1 MLSFSTVFERRGSFG
16 CRRSFEEALPV
27 VDSALRRRERMAASV
42 ARRGFARVADL
53 ARELGVSEVTVRTD
67 LTALEG
73 EGRITRVHGGA
84 MPRGL
89 VAERESSLEQSRA
102 HLTRAKEAI
111 AAAAAAEVRSG
122 QSVLLDVGSTTLA
135 VAHALVARADLAELV
150 VITNGLA
157 VALALEPAI
166 PRFTVVVTGGTLRS
180 LQHSLVNPLAT
191 TLLDDVR
198 ADVAILGATGVHAE
212 HGVTNVNLPEAEVKR
227 RMVAAAA
234 RRVLVADSS
243 KIGQA
248 HLGRVA
254 ALDEIDELITDADV
268 SDAQVA
274 SLRSAGLRVRVVK
287 RRAVASGGAGVVA
300 EPRRR

>member
-1 MLSFSTVFERRGSFG
+1 MADT
-16 CRRSFEEALPV
+16 AP
-27 VDSALRRRERMAASV
+27 RRRERLAGAV

-67 LTALEG
+67 LAALETD
-73 EGRITRVHGGA
+73 GRLTRVHGGA

-102 HLTRAKEAI
+102 RLARAKSAI
-111 AAAAAAEVRSG
+111 AEAAAARVQSG

-135 VAHALVARADLAELV
+135 VAHALVARVELQEV
-150 VITNGLA
+150 VVVTNGLA
-157 VALALEPAI
+157 IALALEPGI
-166 PRFTVVVTGGTLRS
+166 PRLTVVVTGGTVRS

-191 TLLDDVR
+191 TLLEGVR
-198 ADVAILGATGVHAE
+198 ADLAILGATGVHLE

-227 RMVAAAA
+227 RMVDSAGE
-234 RRVLVADSS
+234 RILVADSS

-254 ALDEIDELITDADV
+254 ALAEIDELITD
-268 SDAQVA
+268 SDIDAGDA
-274 SLRSAGLRVRVVK
+274 AALRAAGLRVREVAPH
-287 RRAVASGGAGVVA
+287 RR
-300 EPRRR
+300 